1 MNCREFWEQ
10 DPEALDHLEE
20 CSACA
25 ARYARHRE
33 LGARLR
39 GLGAEMRH
47 VEAPSRVEKRLLAAF
62 RGQAGFPPTPAPR
75 RAGWVAPAAWAA
87 ALAATV
93 LAGFALFRGQQPQPT
108 HRVVRNMIEVAA
120 LEPAESIDPAATLAE
135 GFEDFIP
142 LPNAERIAPNEQVN
156 MVRVE
161 VLRSAMIPLGYAV
174 SEEHASD
181 TVEADVVLGADGQ
194 ARAVRFLGEA
204 SNF

>member
-20 CSACA
+20 CPRCA
-25 ARYARHRE
+25 ARYARQRE

-47 VEAPSRVEKRLLAAF
+47 VQAPARVEKRLLAAF
-62 RGQAGFPPTPAPR
+62 RGQAGFAPPPTPLR
-75 RAGWVAPAAWAA
+75 SGWVVPAAWAA
-87 ALAATV
+87 AVAATV
-93 LAGFALFRGQQPQPT
+93 LAGFALFHGLQPQPS
-108 HRVVRNMIEVAA
+108 HRVVRNAIEVAA
-120 LEPAESIDPAATLAE
+120 LEPGASLDPSAALVD

-156 MVRVE
+156 LVRVE

-194 ARAVRFLGEA
+194 ARAVRFRGEA

>member
-10 DPEALDHLEE
+10 DPEALDHLKE

-25 ARYARHRE
+25 ARYARHHE

-47 VEAPSRVEKRLLAAF
+47 VEAPARVEKRLLAAF
-62 RGQAGFPPTPAPR
+62 RGQAVFAPTPAAR

-87 ALAATV
+87 AVAATV
-93 LAGFALFRGQQPQPT
+93 MAGFALFHGQQPQPNR
-108 HRVVRNMIEVAA
+108 RVVRKAIEVAA
-120 LEPAESIDPAATLAE
+120 LEPAESVDPAATLAD

-142 LPNAERIAPNEQVN
+142 LPNAERIAANEQVN